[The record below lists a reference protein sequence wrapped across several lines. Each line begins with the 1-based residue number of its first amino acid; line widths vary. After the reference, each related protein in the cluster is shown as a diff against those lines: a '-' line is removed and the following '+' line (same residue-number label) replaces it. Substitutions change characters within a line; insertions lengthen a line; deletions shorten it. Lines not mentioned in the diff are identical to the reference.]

1 MRVEN
6 KPVGKELLVSAFADT
21 YADRAQVVTLATAI
35 KDVEIKAKASVI
47 VPDIQT
53 SYNLGD
59 RFKFGREI
67 DFVNCDMIARS
78 ITYDFQNRTTK
89 LSGDANLSAYVRTF

>member
-1 MRVEN
+1 MSLHSKIEN
-6 KPVGKELLVSAFADT
+6 KLNEALKAKDKKTYPTLRLVVS
-21 YADRAQVVTLATAI
+21 AI
-35 KDVEIKAKASVI
+35 KDVEIKAQASVI

-78 ITYDFQNRTTK
+78 IT
-89 LSGDANLSAYVRTF
+89 